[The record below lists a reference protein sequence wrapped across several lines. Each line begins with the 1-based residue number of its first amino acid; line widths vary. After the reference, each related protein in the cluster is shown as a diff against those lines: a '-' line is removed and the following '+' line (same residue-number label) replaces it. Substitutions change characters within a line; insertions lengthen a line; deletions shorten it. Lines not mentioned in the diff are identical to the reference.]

1 MEASPSRHVFLVGL
15 FLSSEDMQKL
25 PAPFCWKKLRRRD
38 KNSVLQ
44 WKVTV
49 FTKTRKGDNVPTLLQ
64 KEISASSRKNS
75 WCREPR
81 L

>member
-1 MEASPSRHVFLVGL
+1 MEASPSEHVFSVGL
-15 FLSSEDMQKL
+15 LLSSEDVQKL

-49 FTKTRKGDNVPTLLQ
+49 STETRKRHNVPKLLQ
-64 KEISASSRKNS
+64 KEISASSRENS
-75 WCREPR
+75 CCGEPR
-81 L
+81 R